1 MLLTQTRMA
10 DAAATVIQQI
20 KELGQITDEPGRLT
34 RTFCSPAMRR
44 ANELVSCWMRRAGM
58 IVREDGIGNLIGNYR
73 ARAAGSKM
81 NKGKPGILLLGSHL
95 DTVRD
100 AGRFDAFRPERVEKF
115 DFSARGFDGHSDRY
129 VRGHQSPRFT
139 QEGVSHRFIESGDG
153 RQCGRADGYRN
164 NDEYKFGRSRACFA
178 PCHPEWEVPILPHR
192 L

>member
-73 ARAAGSKM
+73 ARAPGSKM
-81 NKGKPGILLLGSHL
+81 NKDKPSILLLGSHL

-100 AGRFDAFRPERVEKF
+100 AGKF
-115 DFSARGFDGHSDRY
+115 DGALGVLVAIACVEWLHRKKARLPFAIDVIGFCDE
-129 VRGHQSPRFT
+129 
-139 QEGVSHRFIESGDG
+139 EGVRYQSAYLG
-153 RQCGRADGYRN
+153 
-164 NDEYKFGRSRACFA
+164 SRAVAGAFETNDLKRVDA
-178 PCHPEWEVPILPHR
+178 QRISMAD
-192 L
+192 